1 MVNNFTDINKTNNQ
15 LNSLNTIKI
24 TTYAVGNPGPGFGQ
38 AKNVAGLNWLM
49 GSQPS
54 TLDN

>member
-1 MVNNFTDINKTNNQ
+1 MVNNFTNINKTNNQ

-38 AKNVAGLNWLM
+38 AKNVAGLN
-49 GSQPS
+49 
-54 TLDN
+54 